1 MKVEVALLGS
11 YRDKRGPNE
20 VMLEFQTSPT
30 LRRVV
35 SRSLTH
41 FREIGKDVDEHYM
54 MVAAQGKVVPVSA
67 WDATIIADGQR
78 CTIFP
83 PLQGG

>member
-20 VMLEFQTSPT
+20 VMLQFQTPPT

-35 SRSLTH
+35 NRSLTH
-41 FREIGKDVDEHYM
+41 FREVGKDVDEHYM
-54 MVAAQGKVVPVSA
+54 MVAVQGRVAPVST
-67 WDATIIADGQR
+67 WDEAIISDGQR